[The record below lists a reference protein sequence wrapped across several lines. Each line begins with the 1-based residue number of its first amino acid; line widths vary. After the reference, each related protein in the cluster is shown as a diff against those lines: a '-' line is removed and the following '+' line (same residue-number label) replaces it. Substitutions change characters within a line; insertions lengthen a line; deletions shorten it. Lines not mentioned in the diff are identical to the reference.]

1 MSEMIRCDKCKKM
14 MFTDS
19 RSPKGSYCKFAEH
32 YEGGYRTFHLCKKCL
47 QKFWVDF
54 MGDMTLGEFDD
65 NYGAVEEDEPVT
77 GGCGWVD

>member
-1 MSEMIRCDKCKKM
+1 MIRCDKCKKM

-19 RSPKGSYCKFAEH
+19 RSPKGSYCKFTES
-32 YEGGYRTFHLCKKCL
+32 YEGGYSTFHLCKKCL
-47 QKFWVDF
+47 QKFHVDF